1 MRDKAL
7 VLGDE
12 ERKPL
17 RADADAVDRAPQ
29 LFERNLSDYPTSL
42 LTGRHDSHGN
52 RRARKAVVV
61 ELQRR
66 DVDAIRIDIGRRRNG
81 ERRVAGPA
89 GCDQAAAGAKKADL
103 AELRKIDAGSP

>member
-12 ERKPL
+12 ERKSL

-42 LTGRHDSHGN
+42 LPGRHDSHGN

-61 ELQRR
+61 EL
-66 DVDAIRIDIGRRRNG
+66 
-81 ERRVAGPA
+81 
-89 GCDQAAAGAKKADL
+89 
-103 AELRKIDAGSP
+103 